1 MPYPVHTP
9 LMAQQTIKYKT
20 YIKET
25 LVGAMQAV
33 FSTHPDDILQRT
45 VHVSS
50 NLPEERAE
58 FPAVLV
64 RFYERDLHNLGVGHQ
79 EWLPVVDDTN
89 TNTGEFIKF
98 KHYAYSGDIE
108 FGIFALSSPDRDL
121 VGDSIVQTLTMGSTE
136 TYTSV
141 FWNALYR
148 PSLTTNPTAAEHFIN
163 LLNDRIQ
170 GYGESEEVAPWMPE
184 DVLVYRSSYRIPI
197 FGEFYS
203 RTPDLTPAGMV
214 SAVSV
219 YPYEKDLGD
228 VPPDPNPNDHGPWV
242 TEGDQLFF

>member
-1 MPYPVHTP
+1 
-9 LMAQQTIKYKT
+9 MAQQTIKYKT

-33 FSTHPDDILQRT
+33 FSSHPDDVLQQQ
-45 VHVSS
+45 VHVTTS
-50 NLPEERAE
+50 LPMERAE
-58 FPAVLV
+58 YPTVMV

-79 EWLPVVDDTN
+79 EWLPVVDEDDEL
-89 TNTGEFIKF
+89 TGEFVKF

-108 FGIFALSSPDRDL
+108 FGVLGLSSLDRDL
-121 VGDSIVQTLTMGSTE
+121 VGDSIVQTLTMGSME

-148 PSLTTNPTAAEHFIN
+148 PNLATDPTAAEHFIN

-170 GYGESEEVAPWMPE
+170 GYGESEEMAPWMTE
-184 DVLVYRSSYRIPI
+184 DTLVYRTSYRIPI

-203 RTPDLTPAGMV
+203 RTPDLAPAGLV
-214 SAVSV
+214 SRVDL
-219 YPYEKDLGD
+219 YPYNTQMGD
-228 VPPDPNPNDHGPWV
+228 DVPDPNPSDPAPW
-242 TEGDQLFF
+242 TGSGNEFF